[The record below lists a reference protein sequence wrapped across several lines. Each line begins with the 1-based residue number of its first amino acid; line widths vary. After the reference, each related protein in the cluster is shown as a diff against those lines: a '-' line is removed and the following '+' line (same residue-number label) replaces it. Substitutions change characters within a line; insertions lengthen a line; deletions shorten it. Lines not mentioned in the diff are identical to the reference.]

1 MAAKKNVAPGDLG
14 QYPSIHPLSITSGV
28 LDPIP
33 ASSGRRWGKSW
44 TSGTTLP
51 MSKLVHHYTI
61 IVLHRS
67 ALHLVFYS
75 IIYSIRFGTGLKKN
89 SRTESR
95 AAAKEISVDGAVAAV
110 LSLADFHNTSR
121 AKNVELLLTSSWTQ
135 FSQTQQ
141 CSVAKCSV
149 RKVIIGYHKGR

>member
-1 MAAKKNVAPGDLG
+1 MKKKRLLKKNVASCDCDLG

-61 IVLHRS
+61 SVLHRS

-121 AKNVELLLTSSWTQ
+121 AKNVELLLTSSGH
-135 FSQTQQ
+135 S
-141 CSVAKCSV
+141 SVKHRSAVLPSA
-149 RKVIIGYHKGR
+149 H